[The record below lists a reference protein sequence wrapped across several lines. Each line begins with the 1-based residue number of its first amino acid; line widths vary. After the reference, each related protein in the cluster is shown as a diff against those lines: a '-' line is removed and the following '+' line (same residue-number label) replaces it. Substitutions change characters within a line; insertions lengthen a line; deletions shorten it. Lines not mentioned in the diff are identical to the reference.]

1 MRDDVVGLELD
12 GFQKIRLGRFPVPIL
27 QELDIG
33 QRHIGFGKIRVE
45 SQSFPCCGSRFGHGN
60 SWRVVRIH
68 AVPLGADHNVG
79 IPESNVSESEVGIAG
94 LGFLEENYG
103 VLDVDLPS
111 AVQKKAPLQIGLVG
125 RAILGRL
132 SQLNLLLSREL
143 QSQCSRDIS
152 CDVVLDQE

>member
-1 MRDDVVGLELD
+1 M
-12 GFQKIRLGRFPVPIL
+12 
-27 QELDIG
+27 
-33 QRHIGFGKIRVE
+33 
-45 SQSFPCCGSRFGHGN
+45 
-60 SWRVVRIH
+60 
-68 AVPLGADHNVG
+68 
-79 IPESNVSESEVGIAG
+79 SESEVGIAG

-152 CDVVLDQE
+152 RDVVLDQE

>member
-1 MRDDVVGLELD
+1 MAFRKSVSAAS
-12 GFQKIRLGRFPVPIL
+12 QSQSCRNS
-27 QELDIG
+27 DIG

-152 CDVVLDQE
+152 RDVVLDQE